1 MADQQPKF
9 NPGAYNFLPQ
19 PAALSRGA
27 NRIPTS
33 RGGHQVNQVNQA
45 STRTIPM
52 RPLNQAHLL
61 MEGTEEVI
69 TAVTPLVDTVNT
81 KVELDIQVLN
91 KVVMLVAMMLNM
103 VVDMHKVVV
112 MQDINKEE
120 RKYLVGPHTN
130 HLKLRAQTNQA
141 TRAVVQIFDSP
152 ATGRVILCP
161 TIDDFFIRTFRRRYH

>member
-1 MADQQPKF
+1 LF
-9 NPGAYNFLPQ
+9 PQ

-33 RGGHQVNQVNQA
+33 REEVNQVNQVNQA

-69 TAVTPLVDTVNT
+69 TAVTLLVDTVDT
-81 KVELDIQVLN
+81 KVELDIQVLS

-120 RKYLVGPHTN
+120 RRYLVGPHTN
-130 HLKLRAQTNQA
+130 HLKLELSRIKLLEPS
-141 TRAVVQIFDSP
+141 VQILLSRHRQGHPLSHHRRLLHPD
-152 ATGRVILCP
+152 LQ
-161 TIDDFFIRTFRRRYH
+161 RRYH